1 VPSAGGGG
9 YHRDVDSA
17 SPQLTLLEAARTV
30 ARGRDL
36 ESQLGKLAE
45 YALSLGGAVATA
57 IYLLDPVARVLVPAA
72 AAGSHTTRAE
82 ETPTISLDDREQ
94 LAVQAVRER
103 RAASGP
109 DTAGPFGRVAGD
121 VALSV
126 VALPLIVADE
136 AGNEEAEGALV
147 AAFAGAAPDVTNAEN
162 PLSALADLSGI
173 AIRKARLEHALV
185 ERADWIERLASTDA
199 LTGIA
204 NRATLERMLELEI
217 ARATRQESQLS
228 VVLFDIDG
236 LARLNE
242 SAGAHAGDDALRRFA
257 SLLADQVR
265 LVDTIGRLGA
275 DEFGLIAPG
284 GGGIIVARRIGEAA
298 KDIKLA
304 DGTLLS
310 VSAAVVVYPA
320 DGGSSSELM
329 AASEALLEEAKS
341 RGRGSIVAAAEV
353 GAS

>member
-1 VPSAGGGG
+1 VEPGS
-9 YHRDVDSA
+9 H
-17 SPQLTLLEAARTV
+17 QLTLLEAARTV

-45 YALSLGGAVATA
+45 HALNSGGAVATA

-72 AAGSHTTRAE
+72 AAGSHTAHAE
-82 ETPTISLDDREQ
+82 ETPTISLDDHDQ
-94 LAVQAVRER
+94 LVVQAVRER

-121 VALSV
+121 LTLSV

-147 AAFAGAAPDVTNAEN
+147 AAFAGAAPDVTAADN

-217 ARATRQESQLS
+217 ARATRQETQLS

-242 SAGAHAGDDALRRFA
+242 AAGAHAGDDALRRFA

-284 GGGIIVARRIGEAA
+284 GGGIIAARRLGEAA
-298 KDIKLA
+298 KGMQLA
-304 DGTLLS
+304 DGTQMS
-310 VSAAVVVYPA
+310 ISAGAVVYPT
-320 DGGSSSELM
+320 DGASGRELM
-329 AASEALLEEAKS
+329 AAAEAVLDEAKR

-353 GAS
+353 GAT